1 MTAVRRVLVGVSG
14 SLGNL
19 QALRFA
25 TEEARQRDVPLVPI
39 TAWTPPGGDMADR
52 RYPSAELREIWRD
65 AAWKRL
71 WNAFDEALGG
81 VPADLRVEPLVVRGD
96 AGAVLV
102 DMANGESELL
112 VIGTGQRGW
121 LHRALNKSTGR
132 YCLAHTRCPVI
143 AVPPTTLADS
153 FSMGHHRPWPIRRH
167 LTVPDLAG

>member
-1 MTAVRRVLVGVSG
+1 VTAVRRVLVGVSG

-25 TEEARQRDVPLVPI
+25 SEEARQRDVPLVPV

-52 RYPSAELREIWRD
+52 RYPSTALREIWRD

-81 VPADLRVEPLVVRGD
+81 VPADVRIEPRVVRGD

-102 DMANGESELL
+102 DLAAGESDLL

-121 LHRALNKSTGR
+121 LHRVLNKSAGR
-132 YCLAHTRCPVI
+132 YCLAHAHCPVI
-143 AVPPTTLADS
+143 AVPPSALTDS
-153 FSMGHHRPWPIRRH
+153 ISTGLHRPWPMRRH
-167 LTVPDLAG
+167 LTVPDLAR